1 MWSYLYDKLRSG
13 EPAANE
19 PKGLR
24 IWKMYIGEKKVNRT
38 ADGLATRFRRHMAS
52 RLHDAHLP
60 CHRMMFLYSH
70 LCIPMSSD
78 VKIALQLKFGIEI
91 ELDTCGIVRN
101 FRRVEKPSSS
111 HIRESID
118 YTQQI
123 LDIKE
128 GFRLQSRR
136 ERVVSNGGSDHEM
149 GPNSSFA
156 ILLQNDSPQ
165 SRNVGSNLSPLFG
178 AKQSSPCAYAALTV
192 VDSCSVEVQDANHDA
207 QEAASLD
214 NSVAKPIVV
223 STSSDSCKRS
233 LQHLCSV
240 FDVPENADGDRDWR
254 TSEELLSA
262 VNQCQ
267 IREIVESYNLI
278 PDCEGEIVEEV
289 FREQKKLLEQSQNKS
304 SCLRSLLKLMR
315 HLKKDL
321 ADVSQRYRDET
332 HSHSPDVLYAPD
344 ELFDCALLD
353 SYDETIPR
361 KVRREE
367 ISKIMDRID
376 RSLPNSQVR
385 EILREVEQLERY
397 AANFAKVE
405 NEYKNAMGNTES
417 GVSERISNINRYT
430 YP

>member
-1 MWSYLYDKLRSG
+1 
-13 EPAANE
+13 
-19 PKGLR
+19 
-24 IWKMYIGEKKVNRT
+24 
-38 ADGLATRFRRHMAS
+38 
-52 RLHDAHLP
+52 
-60 CHRMMFLYSH
+60 MFQLSICYR
-70 LCIPMSSD
+70 
-78 VKIALQLKFGIEI
+78 LQLKFGIEI

-101 FRRVEKPSSS
+101 FRRVEKPSSP

-118 YTQQI
+118 YT
-123 LDIKE
+123 
-128 GFRLQSRR
+128 
-136 ERVVSNGGSDHEM
+136 H
-149 GPNSSFA
+149 
-156 ILLQNDSPQ
+156 
-165 SRNVGSNLSPLFG
+165 VGSNLSPLFG

-214 NSVAKPIVV
+214 NSVVHGRVAKPIVV